1 MAQALLKVIAMKCA
15 ETMEPEITARTPH
28 KNHVRIPTGLLGVE
42 QIKDYVLSANPDE
55 EPFAWLHVED
65 NSALA
70 FVVIDPFVVM
80 PDYKPDIPQVDV
92 QFLQIKEANDAILFC
107 IVTINDGEQP
117 TVNLKGPIV
126 INRHTHTGK
135 QVIISNAGS
144 YSVKHP
150 LPVAAE

>member
-1 MAQALLKVIAMKCA
+1 MKCA
-15 ETMEPEITARTPH
+15 ELMEPEIPARTPH
-28 KNHVRIPTGLLGVE
+28 KNMVRIPTGLLGFE
-42 QIKDYVLSANPDE
+42 QIKDYVLTTNPGE

-70 FVVIDPFVVM
+70 FVVIDPFVIL
-80 PDYKPDIPQVDV
+80 PGYHPDIPKVDV
-92 QFLQIKEANDAILFC
+92 EFLELKDAKDALLLG
-107 IVTINDGEQP
+107 IVTINGGAQP

-135 QVIISNAGS
+135 QVIIANAAD
-144 YSVKHP
+144 YSLKHP